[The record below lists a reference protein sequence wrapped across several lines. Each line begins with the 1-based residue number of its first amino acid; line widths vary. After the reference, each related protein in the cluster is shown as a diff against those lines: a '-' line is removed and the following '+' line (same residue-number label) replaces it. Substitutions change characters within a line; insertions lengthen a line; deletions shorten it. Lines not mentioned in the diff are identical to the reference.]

1 MSYKILNLKFDQ
13 NGARFTINPVVIY
26 DDQEMVLVDCG
37 HPDALP
43 KLEVL
48 LKEEGLDMT
57 GLNKII
63 ITHHDHDHMGALASI
78 IRKYPNVKVMASA
91 VDAPHI
97 EGKAKSLR
105 LVQAESIYEALP
117 EEQKERARRFA
128 AYLESI
134 EPTTVDI
141 KLGDGDRFDCC
152 GGFEIITTP
161 GHMPGHI
168 SVYLPDSKTL
178 IAGDALVVQKGELEI
193 ANPQYSLDIE
203 GTRASA
209 LKLSKLEIDCVICY
223 HGGLFEGDVHAALV
237 KMACVENS

>member
-1 MSYKILNLKFDQ
+1 MSYKILDLKFDQ
-13 NGARFTINPVVIY
+13 NGVRFTINPVVIY

-43 KLEVL
+43 KLEGL
-48 LKEEGLDMT
+48 MKDEGLDMASLT
-57 GLNKII
+57 KII

-78 IRKYPNVKVMASA
+78 VHKYPNVKVMAST

-97 EGKAKSLR
+97 EGKKKSLR
-105 LVQAESIYEALP
+105 LVQAESIYDSLP
-117 EEQKERARRFA
+117 EDQKESARRFA

-134 EPTTVDI
+134 EHTKVDI
-141 KLGDGDRFDCC
+141 LLNDGDRFDCC

-168 SVYLPDSKTL
+168 SVYLLESKTL
-178 IAGDALVVQKGELEI
+178 ISGDALVVQKGELEI

-209 LKLSKLEIDCVICY
+209 LKLSKLEIDQVICY
-223 HGGLFEGDVHAALV
+223 HGGLYTGDVHSALV
-237 KMACVENS
+237 KMASAES